1 MPNLRKVRLP
11 TIGNRRDTCSNL
23 EKEQDLSLRLQQ
35 KRPWYRRVSNR
46 APILPVPKRI
56 EPVRIVSPPTR
67 RHLLADISLVSRQ
80 AFAESGE
87 RCRLWTVG
95 PVGAAAPARIAVDGE
110 RAVSIATLPFP
121 HPTRK
126 GGPPTCS
133 AWAVQSNCA
142 ANLDRLECRMQIDAP
157 THSRLKPRE
166 SQKARCLVGIQR
178 LGCCAG
184 RNSLDAGQN
193 RRVSVLP
200 IQWKRLR
207 IHLPAATQPSSETLK
222 ENGGRQETRSYQWSP
237 LVRSFPRGLE
247 SSVQRREA
255 ERERI

>member
-11 TIGNRRDTCSNL
+11 TIGNRRDTYSNL
-23 EKEQDLSLRLQQ
+23 EKELERSLSLQQ

-46 APILPVPKRI
+46 APISRVPKRI
-56 EPVRIVSPPTR
+56 EHARIVSTPTR
-67 RHLLADISLVSRQ
+67 RHQLADKSLVSRQ
-80 AFAESGE
+80 AFAGSGE
-87 RCRLWTVG
+87 RCHLWTVG
-95 PVGAAAPARIAVDGE
+95 PVGAAAPARAEVDGK
-110 RAVSIATLPFP
+110 RAVSIATLPSL

-133 AWAVQSNCA
+133 AWAVQSNCV
-142 ANLDRLECRMQIDAP
+142 ANLDRLGCRMQIDAP
-157 THSRLKPRE
+157 THSRLKPRV

-193 RRVSVLP
+193 RRVSALP
-200 IQWKRLR
+200 IRWKRLR
-207 IHLPAATQPSSETLK
+207 RHLPAATQPSSESSK
-222 ENGGRQETRSYQWSP
+222 ENGGRYVTRSYQWSP

-247 SSVQRREA
+247 S
-255 ERERI
+255 